1 MDMSDTIAVNT
12 DPHLPHLMKDN
23 ALITSFIPVRLTN
36 AWNVSVLE
44 LDKEMVQKQDARR
57 PIWGEAR

>member
-1 MDMSDTIAVNT
+1 MSDTIAVNT

-23 ALITSFIPVRLTN
+23 ALITSFTPVKLTN

-44 LDKEMVQKQDARR
+44 SDKEMVQKQDVKR
-57 PIWGEAR
+57 PI